1 MFICIYMSL
10 FSQKFVNIANARR
23 EAVKMIVDE
32 KIDSEERVI
41 KVVRQMCSKYKVTCL
56 DLKKS
61 GLIETYREMLV
72 NAEINE
78 NKQFE
83 QLMTKRKVRTQ
94 SGVSVISV
102 MTKPLSCPGKCIYCP
117 TQDNMPKSYLDNQ
130 PAAMRGVMFDFDP
143 YEQVRARLMMLDRM
157 GHDISKNEV
166 IILGGTFSAH
176 PARYQELFIKRIYD
190 AFNNYS
196 GGKVLGSRFKV
207 LEGEKILNSKYKT
220 QNIADDLEGAKRIN
234 ETADCRMIGLTIETR
249 PDWVTPTEVKRL
261 RYFGVTRVELG
272 VQSVFDDVLL
282 GVKRGHDVAKIK
294 KATKLLRQAGF
305 KIVYHIMPGLPGS
318 SVERDIEMFK
328 LLFSDSGFFPDHLKI
343 YPTVVLKDSQLYKI
357 WQKGGYKPYK
367 NKQVIRVLQEAK
379 KLVPPWV
386 RIVRIMRDIPQESI
400 VDGVKVSNLRQQ
412 LEEAGAVCQ
421 CIRCRE
427 PKGKFVKKLKMIK
440 RSYMVLGGREIFLS
454 YESIDG
460 KNILALVRLFIPD
473 GKTNLVVKKI
483 HEIKDCALIR
493 ELHTY
498 GTVIGVD
505 KKENNRS
512 QHRGLGKK
520 LMGKAE
526 LEAKKNGLT
535 KMAVIA
541 GVGVR
546 EYYKKTGYKLIG
558 EYMIKDLV

>member
-1 MFICIYMSL
+1 MSL
-10 FSQKFVNIANARR
+10 FSQKFANIANARR
-23 EAVKMIVDE
+23 EAVWLIINE

-41 KVVRQMCSKYKVTCL
+41 KIVRQMCSKYHVSCL

-61 GLIETYREMLV
+61 GLIEAYREMLA
-72 NAEINE
+72 NTEIEE

-83 QLMTKRKVRTQ
+83 QLMIKRKVRTQ

-207 LEGEKILNSKYKT
+207 LEGEKIQNSKYKT

-234 ETADCRMIGLTIETR
+234 ETAGCRMIGLTIETR

-272 VQSVFDDVLL
+272 VQSVFDDVLQ
-282 GVKRGHDVAKIK
+282 GVKRGHDVAEIK
-294 KATKLLRQAGF
+294 KATNLLRQAGF

-318 SVERDIEMFK
+318 NVARDIEMFK
-328 LLFSDSGFFPDHLKI
+328 LLFSDPGFFPDHLKI

-357 WQKGGYKPYK
+357 WQKGGFKPYK
-367 NKQVIRVLQEAK
+367 NKQVVEVLKTAK
-379 KLVPPWV
+379 KIVPPWV

-427 PKGKFVKKLKMIK
+427 PKGKFVKELKVVK
-440 RSYMVLGGREIFLS
+440 RSFEVLGGQEVFLS
-454 YESIDG
+454 YESTDE
-460 KNILALVRLFIPD
+460 KNILALARLFIPD
-473 GKTNLVVKKI
+473 KKTNSIVKI
-483 HEIKDCALIR
+483 IREIEGCALIR

-505 KKENNRS
+505 QKSDNKS

-520 LMGKAE
+520 LMIRAE
-526 LEAKKNGLT
+526 SEAKKYGFK

-541 GVGVR
+541 GIGVR
-546 EYYKKTGYKLIG
+546 EYYNKIGYKLVG
-558 EYMIKDLV
+558 EYMVKYLV

>member
-1 MFICIYMSL
+1 MSL
-10 FSQKFVNIANARR
+10 YNKKIVNIIQARR
-23 EAVKMIVDE
+23 EAVQRMLCE
-32 KIDSEERVI
+32 KIDSEEKLI
-41 KVVRQMCSKYKVTCL
+41 KLVRQVCSQYGVNCL

-61 GLIETYREMLV
+61 SLLQTYREMV
-72 NAEINE
+72 EKREIETNRLFE
-78 NKQFE
+78 N
-83 QLMTKRKVRTQ
+83 LMIKRRVRTQ

-143 YEQVRARLMMLDRM
+143 YEQVRARLLMLDRM

-190 AFNNYS
+190 AFNAHISCNND
-196 GGKVLGSRFKV
+196 L
-207 LEGEKILNSKYKT
+207 L
-220 QNIADDLEGAKRIN
+220 IADDLEGAKKIN

-249 PDWVTPTEVKRL
+249 PDWVTVDEVRRL
-261 RYFGVTRVELG
+261 RSYGVTRVELG

-282 GVKRGHDVAKIK
+282 GVKRGHDVAMIK
-294 KATKLLRQAGF
+294 QATEILRLAGF

-318 SVERDIEMFK
+318 TVGRDIEMFK
-328 LLFSDSGFFPDHLKI
+328 ILFSDPGFFPDHLKI
-343 YPTVVLKDSQLYKI
+343 YPTVVLRDSQLYEE
-357 WQKGGYKPYK
+357 WQAGRYKPYQ
-367 NKQVIRVLQEAK
+367 NKEVVRVLKEAK
-379 KLVPPWV
+379 KNVPPWV
-386 RIVRIMRDIPQESI
+386 RIVRVMRDIPQESV
-400 VDGVKVSNLRQQ
+400 VDGVKASNLRQQ
-412 LEEAGAVCQ
+412 LKEAGVKCQ

-427 PKGKFVKKLKMIK
+427 PKGEFIKDVK
-440 RSYMVLGGREIFLS
+440 MVRREYRVSGGREVFLS
-454 YESIDG
+454 FESEG
-460 KNILALVRLFIPD
+460 NKNILALVRLFLPARKEYLVD
-473 GKTNLVVKKI
+473 KTLP
-483 HEIKDCALIR
+483 EIVNCALIR

-505 KKENNRS
+505 QKIEDKS

-520 LMGKAE
+520 LMEKAE
-526 LEAKKNGLT
+526 EEAKESGYE

-546 EYYKKTGYKLIG
+546 EYYKKIGYRLSG
-558 EYMIKDLV
+558 EYMVKDLI